1 MDELNQARIETS
13 AASLW
18 RRPLPAARRSQRWA
32 TRLVLLLF
40 GRLVTVHGG
49 GRSARVDQP
58 TIFACNHNNAFE
70 TVVVAAVLIA
80 LRGGR
85 VPAFF
90 VDWMYVHL
98 PVVGWLVR
106 LCDPIA
112 VYTKPARARWGEA
125 TRLAR
130 RRRSSIDVAAQRLA
144 DGGDVALFPESRRN
158 ADPTSLLPGR
168 PGVGRL
174 VLATGV
180 EVVPIGLVFPAAA
193 RSGRQPWIGRLEIHI
208 GAPLSFAAQRL
219 SLHSEAGTA
228 GADVAATRA
237 FVEAV
242 RDRVMAALASLTGK
256 TYPWGTVVRAPL
268 EEEIA

>member
-1 MDELNQARIETS
+1 MDELNQAPFEMR
-13 AASLW
+13 AAGLW

-40 GRLVTVHGG
+40 GWLVRVRGVARL
-49 GRSARVDQP
+49 ARLDRPVV
-58 TIFACNHNNAFE
+58 FACNHNNAFE

-130 RRRSSIDVAAQRLA
+130 RRESTVEAAALRLA
-144 DGGDVALFPESRRN
+144 GGGDVAMFPESRRN
-158 ADPTSLLPGR
+158 ADPTRLLPGR
-168 PGVGRL
+168 PGIGRL
-174 VLATGV
+174 VLATGA

-193 RSGRQPWIGRLEIHI
+193 RRGRPPRIGRLEIHI
-208 GAPLSFAAQRL
+208 GQPLSFAAQRL
-219 SLHSEAGTA
+219 SLCSEAGDA
-228 GADVAATRA
+228 GADSAATRA
-237 FVEAV
+237 FAELV
-242 RDRVMAALASLTGK
+242 RDQVMVSLASLSGK
-256 TYPWGTVVRAPL
+256 TYPWGAIARAPL